1 MKKGIALV
9 MAAMMVAGSMG
20 TVCFAGET
28 EAPVTELNWSDVEG
42 YLDQLG
48 IDGDFVSFDEIAM
61 KMWLPDNL
69 KEVELTD
76 EDKEE
81 GFIGYFESTDD
92 SEEQSAVSVVYVDLD
107 GMDILDYA
115 DQLAGMD
122 GVSDI
127 EPGIVNGLPCV
138 SYEMKDQDSGTLA
151 FMTEAGY
158 GLEVT
163 CTPVSSDE
171 AQAMVAFILSSIM
184 PDEEAETEE

>member
-20 TVCFAGET
+20 TACFAGET
-28 EAPVTELNWSDVEG
+28 EAPVTELNWSDVEE
-42 YLDQLG
+42 YLDELG
-48 IDGDFVSFDEIAM
+48 IEGDFVSFDEVAM
-61 KMWLPDNL
+61 KMWLPDNM

-76 EDKEE
+76 EDKES

-92 SEEQSAVSVVYVDLD
+92 SDEDAAVSVVYVNLD
-107 GMDILDYA
+107 GMDISEYA
-115 DQLAGMD
+115 DQLAEMD

-138 SYEMKDQDSGTLA
+138 SYEMKDQESGTLA

-163 CTPVSSDE
+163 CTPISSDE
-171 AQAMVAFILSSIM
+171 AQTMVGLILSSIM
-184 PDEEAETEE
+184 PDEEAETEA

>member
-48 IDGDFVSFDEIAM
+48 IEGDFVSFDEIAM

-184 PDEEAETEE
+184 PDEETETEE

>member
-9 MAAMMVAGSMG
+9 MAAMMAAGSMG
-20 TVCFAGET
+20 TACFAGET
-28 EAPVTELNWSDVEG
+28 EAPVTELKWSDVEG

-48 IDGDFVSFDEIAM
+48 IEGDFVSFDEVAM
-61 KMWLPDNL
+61 KMWLPDNM

-76 EDKEE
+76 EDKES

-92 SEEQSAVSVVYVDLD
+92 SDEDAAVSVVYVNLD
-107 GMDILDYA
+107 GMDISEYA
-115 DQLAGMD
+115 DQLAEMD

-138 SYEMKDQDSGTLA
+138 SYEMKDQESGTLA

-163 CTPVSSDE
+163 CTPISSDE
-171 AQAMVAFILSSIM
+171 AQTMVGLILSSIM
-184 PDEEAETEE
+184 PEEEAETEA

>member
-48 IDGDFVSFDEIAM
+48 IEGDFVSFDEIAM

>member
-1 MKKGIALV
+1 
-9 MAAMMVAGSMG
+9 MAAMMAAGSMG

-28 EAPVTELNWSDVEG
+28 EAPVTELSWSDVEG

-48 IDGDFVSFDEIAM
+48 IEGDFVSFDEIAM

-163 CTPVSSDE
+163 CTPISSDE
-171 AQAMVAFILSSIM
+171 AQTMVGLILSSIM
-184 PDEEAETEE
+184 PDEEAETEA

>member
-48 IDGDFVSFDEIAM
+48 IEGDFVSFDEIAM

-92 SEEQSAVSVVYVDLD
+92 SDEQSAVSVVYVDLD

>member
-48 IDGDFVSFDEIAM
+48 IEGDFVSFDEIAM

-92 SEEQSAVSVVYVDLD
+92 SDEQSAVSVVYVDLD
-107 GMDILDYA
+107 GMDIMDYA